1 MDRSLFGWPVSW
13 RARTRRVI
21 LRMCRRA
28 VRESWPVLPIA
39 ALDLGWLAR
48 WGPRTAA
55 YIWHRKRRNHI

>member
-1 MDRSLFGWPVSW
+1 
-13 RARTRRVI
+13 
-21 LRMCRRA
+21 MCRRA